1 MLTLL
6 VEDLSME
13 KYIEMNCEHKAITRL
28 LGLKKKSAAHKA
40 NFFSPTF
47 YRDTVKVKR
56 HSGDYLLDI
65 LSF

>member
-40 NFFSPTF
+40 NFFSPHFLQGYSQSQKTF
-47 YRDTVKVKR
+47 W
-56 HSGDYLLDI
+56 
-65 LSF
+65 